1 MKIKFY
7 NISEDTITAKTML
20 APWDYDIKTDTSEVM
35 VLDIHPS
42 CVNEALFIDL
52 DEANINYEI
61 MSAEAVAFESSLK
74 ALRDSIAKIS
84 ASIETSFVS
93 STACTDAL
101 KSLSKA
107 LSKGVEDCGE

>member
-7 NISEDTITAKTML
+7 NIDEDTIIRKTML
-20 APWDYDIKTDTSEVM
+20 APWDYDIQTNTKEVM

-42 CVNEALFIDL
+42 CVNEALFTDL

-74 ALRDSIAKIS
+74 ALRESIAKIS
-84 ASIETSFVS
+84 KGIETSFTS
-93 STACTDAL
+93 SAVYSDAL
-101 KSLSKA
+101 KA
-107 LSKGVEDCGE
+107 FAEGVKSCGE

>member
-7 NISEDTITAKTML
+7 NVEEDTIIAKTML
-20 APWDYDIKTDTSEVM
+20 APWDYTKIDTKEIM

-52 DEANINYEI
+52 DEANIDYEI
-61 MSAEAVAFESSLK
+61 MSAEAGAFESSLK

-93 STACTDAL
+93 STAYADAL
-101 KSLSKA
+101 KA
-107 LSKGVEDCGE
+107 FTEFAGEVEDHGD